1 MDYETLAREYMETLH
16 KMRKRKNEKRIN
28 ASLHGEQFVLT
39 YVAHH
44 DGSVIPSDISA
55 EMGISTARIAAAL
68 GSLESKGLITRR
80 IDEKDRRRIL
90 VELTSAGRE
99 KEAEHT
105 KEIKRVIMRKLVL
118 GIGDGVMKV
127 DGNPIYEA
135 KDLRVGLFTSG
146 GPAVASA

>member
-1 MDYETLAREYMETLH
+1 MDYQTLAREYMEILH

-28 ASLHGEQFVLT
+28 DSLHGEQFVLA

-90 VELTSAGRE
+90 VELTDAGRE
-99 KEAEHT
+99 KEAEHA
-105 KEIKRVIMRKLVL
+105 KGIMRVLVRMLENL
-118 GIGDGVMKV
+118 GEADSIEFLRILKKV
-127 DGNPIYEA
+127 AEHPPEEYFEEEDAI
-135 KDLRVGLFTSG
+135 K
-146 GPAVASA
+146 

>member
-1 MDYETLAREYMETLH
+1 MDYQTLAREYMEILH

-28 ASLHGEQFVLT
+28 DSLHGEQFVLA

-55 EMGISTARIAAAL
+55 EMSISTARIAAAL

-90 VELTSAGRE
+90 VELTDAGRE
-99 KEAEHT
+99 KEAEHA
-105 KEIKRVIMRKLVL
+105 KGIMRVLVRMLENL
-118 GIGDGVMKV
+118 GEADAIEFLRILKKV
-127 DGNPIYEA
+127 AEHPPEEYFEEEDAI
-135 KDLRVGLFTSG
+135 K
-146 GPAVASA
+146 

>member
-1 MDYETLAREYMETLH
+1 MDYQTLAREYMEILH

-28 ASLHGEQFVLT
+28 DSLHGEQFVLA

-44 DGSVIPSDISA
+44 VGSVIPSDISA

-90 VELTSAGRE
+90 VELTDAGRE
-99 KEAEHT
+99 KEAEHA
-105 KEIKRVIMRKLVL
+105 KGIMRVLVRMLENL
-118 GIGDGVMKV
+118 G
-127 DGNPIYEA
+127 EA
-135 KDLRVGLFTSG
+135 DSIDFLRILKKIAEHPPDEYFEEED
-146 GPAVASA
+146 AIK